1 MQPYHIDSILDY
13 IIGSQQPNGGFPT
26 YEYFPVWKPQDGWT
40 LLPDSSPFVTANLLY
55 CLLELNDARLEP
67 VLEHGCKYLQNSTEY
82 GGYVRFWPK
91 DSLQHP
97 VPLDIDDTAVSS
109 YILQQCGKSIDNK
122 KALLACTNSKGY
134 LFTWLQPTAGM
145 WFTNPK
151 AAASFTLGCLQGFPT
166 RYLKHYYYSDTEP
179 GVAANAL
186 LYLTENKGTQRCVD
200 AIIEEVLRH
209 NFNMKFY
216 EDELVVYY
224 HIARAY
230 KHSVPAFAVL
240 NETIIWRIQKRF
252 ENGIGNVS
260 ELWRSMAA
268 NVLLDFKADIALAN
282 ALVDSVASSEM
293 YPDKWQPMPYFC
305 SRDRNFLSGSPQYTA
320 AVFAEAATKLIR
332 AKQEGSHA

>member
-1 MQPYHIDSILDY
+1 MQYQLDSILEY

-26 YEYFPVWKPQDGWT
+26 YEYFPVWKPQEGWT

-55 CLLELNDARLEP
+55 CLLEINNARLKP
-67 VLEHGCKYLQNSTEY
+67 VLEKGCNYLLDSTEY
-82 GGYVRFWPK
+82 GGYLRFWPK
-91 DSLQHP
+91 DSMQHP

-109 YILQQCGKSIDNK
+109 YILEKCEKPLDNK
-122 KALLACTNSKGY
+122 KALMACTNSNGY
-134 LFTWLQPTAGM
+134 LYTWLQPTAVM
-145 WFTNPK
+145 WLTNPK
-151 AAASFTLGCLQGFPT
+151 AAASFAVGCLQGFPT

-186 LYLTENKGTQRCVD
+186 LYLKENADTRRTID
-200 AIIEEVLRH
+200 AIVEEVLAH

-230 KHSVPAFAVL
+230 KHSVPAFAAL
-240 NETIIWRIQKRF
+240 KETITWRIQKRF
-252 ENGIGNVS
+252 ENSISNVS

-268 NVLLDFKADIALAN
+268 NTLLDFRTDIALSEK
-282 ALVDSVASSEM
+282 LIESVASSAM
-293 YPDKWQPMPYFC
+293 YPNKWQALPYFC

-320 AVFAEAATKLIR
+320 AVFVEASTKLIR
-332 AKQEGSHA
+332 AKREANNA